1 MRSTAAN
8 FVPIERQFLAIGD
21 VMHVRFLSKDKDGDP
36 QQASVRGTRRL
47 LRRRV
52 AVAVSATAL
61 LSTVLGTS
69 ALTSQ
74 AGAFPIPGT
83 TTTPTTPAEFL
94 PAPNPTPYCAN
105 PDYFGAIDQLVS
117 LADAGGAFDV
127 DPTFDQDGDGNPTND
142 TGPSQHVTQITADTG
157 PTGISLVAT
166 TTATAFQNANNPIFT
181 PRIDLGGAGTGVSVS
196 GGGAMDVVVS
206 EPLFYSQWIFTDV
219 DLAAEGFEVIPDW
232 AGTPAPLGLFG
243 GDANYT
249 FAGTTDTFIDFNDTN
264 SANAQGSDLRTRV
277 QADFYGPVNGLS
289 FVKTGQGLSGFTVG
303 GGCEALGLSKVAS
316 APVLDPA
323 TGEITVTYTIEA
335 ENLLPDT
342 ATLQAIVDAA
352 ESAADSS
359 FVTGDPVGIDDTALQ
374 IVDTLDLTGFSGAV
388 TTVTAPGLTPNPAY
402 DGVSD
407 TNLLAGTDILTPG
420 ATETVGV
427 EVVYTPDY
435 AHPDWADCAVSITN
449 QATGTAVADGVTVT
463 DTSDDGP
470 LTSGDNGAG
479 ATDDPT
485 VVDFVY
491 DCEIS
496 LAKDITSAP
505 VANSDGT
512 FTLEYTLVAENT
524 GDLPLSNPVI
534 NDDLASAFASAAS
547 FTSTVVSDSC
557 VGSTLNA
564 TDTCS
569 QVLSVT
575 FDPGG
580 TTGPYDNSAE
590 VTADGPG
597 GSTVTD
603 TSQDGAVA
611 DANGDGDPTNDSVPT
626 SFVIPPELTPDESL
640 GNPEGSTVVVDVLG
654 NDPSI
659 DIDPTTVMI
668 IDPAT
673 GLPVTSLVVP
683 GEGTWTVDPVTG
695 AITFIPEPGFTGDP
709 TPITYEAADTNGTV
723 AEPVEVVVTYA
734 PELADDESL
743 GNPEGSTVV
752 VDVLGNDPSIDI
764 DPTTVMIIDPATGL
778 PVTSL
783 VVPGEGTWTV
793 DPVTGAIT
801 FIPEPGFPGDPTPI
815 TYEAADF
822 DGHLAEPVEV
832 VVTYLPLGEIP
843 DDENLNNVA
852 GTAVVVDILANDG
865 DVDPT
870 SVQLIDPAT
879 GLPIAGDL
887 VVPGEGTWT
896 VDPVTGA
903 LTFTPEPGF
912 LGDPTP
918 IDYSVNNA
926 QGIPVEAT
934 AVVTYLAPEPIP
946 SDENL
951 NNVAGT
957 AVTVDILANDGDVD
971 PTSVQLVDPV
981 TSLPVTGDLVVPGEG
996 TWTVDPVSGALT
1008 FTPEDS
1014 FTGDP
1019 TPVDYVVT
1027 SVLGAVVTATATIT
1041 YADPVTTPST
1051 PVLALTG
1058 AESYQLALLALLAL
1072 GAGFGMLRFSN
1083 TLLIVRKDDE

>member
-1 MRSTAAN
+1 MNERIHQREDDTRRS
-8 FVPIERQFLAIGD
+8 
-21 VMHVRFLSKDKDGDP
+21 RFSHKGKRGGFEQSGDP
-36 QQASVRGTRRL
+36 NVRTP

-105 PDYFGAIDQLVS
+105 PDYFGAVNELVS
-117 LADAGGAFDV
+117 LVDAGGAFDV
-127 DPTFDQDGDGNPTND
+127 DPTFDQDGDGDPTND
-142 TGPSQHVTQITADTG
+142 TGPSQHVTQVTADTG

-166 TTATAFQNANNPIFT
+166 TTATAFQNATEPILT
-181 PRIDLGGAGTGVSVS
+181 PRIELSGASTGVSVS

-206 EPLFYSQWIFTDV
+206 EPLFYSQWVFTDV

-264 SANAQGSDLRTRV
+264 AQNGNGSDVATRV

-289 FVKTGQGLSGFTVG
+289 FVKTGQGISGFTVG

-374 IVDTLDLTGFSGAV
+374 IVDTVDLTGFSGAV
-388 TTVTAPGLTPNPAY
+388 TTVTSPGLTLNPAY
-402 DGVSD
+402 DGV
-407 TNLLAGTDILTPG
+407 TNTDLLAGTDILTPG

-435 AHPDWADCAVSITN
+435 ADPEWADCAVSISS
-449 QATGTAVADGVTVT
+449 QATGTAIADGVVVT
-463 DTSDDGP
+463 DTSGNGP
-470 LTSGDNGAG
+470 LTSSDNGEG
-479 ATDDPT
+479 TFDDPT
-485 VVDFVY
+485 LVDFVY

-564 TDTCS
+564 SDTCS

-640 GNPEGSTVVVDVLG
+640 GNLPGSDVVVDVLG

-673 GLPVTSLVVP
+673 GLPIAGDLVVP

-695 AITFIPEPGFTGDP
+695 ALTFTPEPGFLGDP
-709 TPITYEAADTNGTV
+709 TPITYEAVDTNGTV
-723 AEPVEVVVTYA
+723 AEPVEVVVA
-734 PELADDESL
+734 
-743 GNPEGSTVV
+743 
-752 VDVLGNDPSIDI
+752 
-764 DPTTVMIIDPATGL
+764 
-778 PVTSL
+778 
-783 VVPGEGTWTV
+783 
-793 DPVTGAIT
+793 
-801 FIPEPGFPGDPTPI
+801 
-815 TYEAADF
+815 
-822 DGHLAEPVEV
+822 
-832 VVTYLPLGEIP
+832 YLPLGEIP
-843 DDENLNNVA
+843 DDENLDNVA

-903 LTFTPEPGF
+903 LSFTPEPGF

-918 IDYSVNNA
+918 VDYSVNNA
-926 QGIPVEAT
+926 QGIAVEAT
-934 AVVTYLAPEPIP
+934 AVVTYLDPEPIP

-957 AVTVDILANDGDVD
+957 AVTVDVLANDGDVD
-971 PTSVQLVDPV
+971 PTTVMIIDPATGDPV
-981 TSLPVTGDLVVPGEG
+981 TTLAVPGEG
-996 TWTVDPVSGALT
+996 TWTVDPVTGALT
-1008 FTPEDS
+1008 FTPEDG

-1027 SVLGAVVTATATIT
+1027 SVLGEVLTATATIT
-1041 YADPVTTPST
+1041 YADPVTTPSA
-1051 PVLALTG
+1051 PVLAFTG
-1058 AESYQLALLALLAL
+1058 VESYQLALLALLAL